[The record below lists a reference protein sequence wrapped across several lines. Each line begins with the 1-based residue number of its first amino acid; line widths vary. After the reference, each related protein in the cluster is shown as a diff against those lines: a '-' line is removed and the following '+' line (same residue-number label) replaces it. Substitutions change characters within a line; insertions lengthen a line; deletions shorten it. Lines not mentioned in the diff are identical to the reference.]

1 MICYV
6 RKLIKV
12 WIMFLVVVANFHRK
26 SIEEG
31 MLTYIKKHIRNLL
44 ESVIL
49 KLEISDEH
57 ESERVLENEDYKI
70 LWDFSGFGCR

>member
-1 MICYV
+1 
-6 RKLIKV
+6 
-12 WIMFLVVVANFHRK
+12 MFLVVVANFHRK

-57 ESERVLENEDYKI
+57 ESDRVLENEDYKI
-70 LWDFSGFGCR
+70 LWDFSGFGCS

>member
-1 MICYV
+1 
-6 RKLIKV
+6 
-12 WIMFLVVVANFHRK
+12 MFLVVVANFHRK

-57 ESERVLENEDYKI
+57 KSERVLENEDYKI
-70 LWDFSGFGCR
+70 LWDFSGFGCS